1 MKKFIAFCSS
11 LVLTLSAVSS
21 INTGAAE
28 LDPNTYIPTLYFSA
42 EDNEDIHILPSGRTI
57 FINLNEVS
65 GKSAIEGKI
74 RLYFNDALNLMGQ
87 IVAKW
92 VWQGNGVELTNI
104 YTPEEAGFKNP
115 YDKSA
120 APYDITTKAYP
131 EDKLMSVAYTN
142 THFMPLVPTDGES
155 NKYPLAVFD
164 YSVDTSADAG
174 RYAIDFKTGQT
185 NDATNLVYRL
195 PDNPKPHEI
204 KPNGSNAQ
212 SIYIA
217 LSDRKLGDLDNN
229 GKINSI
235 DASAI
240 LTAYAN
246 ELANK
251 ESGLSAAEIA
261 AADVNGDGVINA
273 MDASTI
279 LTYYAYT
286 MADGKAEL
294 IDYINGER

>member
-1 MKKFIAFCSS
+1 MKKFITFCSS
-11 LVLTLSAVSS
+11 LVLTLSAVSY

-42 EDNEDIHILPSGRTI
+42 EDNDDIHILPSGRTI

-74 RLYFNDALNLMGQ
+74 RLYFNDALNLTGQ

-104 YTPEEAGFKNP
+104 LTPEEAGFKNP

-120 APYDITTKAYP
+120 ASYDITTKAYP

-142 THFMPLVPTDGES
+142 THVMPLVPTDGES

-174 RYAIDFKTGQT
+174 RYAIDFKTEQPNVT
-185 NDATNLVYRL
+185 TLSYRL
-195 PDNPKPHEI
+195 PDNPIPREI

>member
-42 EDNEDIHILPSGRTI
+42 EDNDDIHILPSGRTI

-74 RLYFNDALNLMGQ
+74 RLYFNDALNLTGQ

-115 YDKSA
+115 YDNSA
-120 APYDITTKAYP
+120 ASYVLTAKAYP

-142 THFMPLVPTDGES
+142 VLSTPLVPTDGES
-155 NKYPLAVFD
+155 SKYPLAVFD
-164 YSVDTSADAG
+164 YSVDTSANAG
-174 RYAIDFKTGQT
+174 RYAIDFKTEQP
-185 NDATNLVYRL
+185 NITNLVYRL
-195 PDNPKPHEI
+195 PDGGI
-204 KPNGSNAQ
+204 RDIRPNGNNVQ

-235 DASAI
+235 DASGRCQRSRC
-240 LTAYAN
+240 YQC
-246 ELANK
+246 
-251 ESGLSAAEIA
+251 
-261 AADVNGDGVINA
+261 DGRFHHSHLLCLHHGRRKSRAHRLHQRQKVSLWLLISKK
-273 MDASTI
+273 STKNSI
-279 LTYYAYT
+279 CLR
-286 MADGKAEL
+286 
-294 IDYINGER
+294 ISRR

>member
-42 EDNEDIHILPSGRTI
+42 EDNDDIHILPSGRTI

-65 GKSAIEGKI
+65 GKSAIDGKI
-74 RLYFNDALNLMGQ
+74 RLYFNDALNLTGQ

-115 YDKSA
+115 YDNSA
-120 APYDITTKAYP
+120 ASYVLTAKAYP

-142 THFMPLVPTDGES
+142 VLSTPLVPTDGES
-155 NKYPLAVFD
+155 SKYPLAVFD
-164 YSVDTSADAG
+164 YSVDTSANAG
-174 RYAIDFKTGQT
+174 RYAIDFKTEQP
-185 NDATNLVYRL
+185 NITNLVYRL
-195 PDNPKPHEI
+195 PDGGI
-204 KPNGSNAQ
+204 RDIRPNGSNVQ

-286 MADGKAEL
+286 MANGKAEL

>member
-42 EDNEDIHILPSGRTI
+42 EDNDDIHILPSGRTI

-74 RLYFNDALNLMGQ
+74 RLYFNDALNLTGQ
-87 IVAKW
+87 IYAKW
-92 VWQGNGVELTNI
+92 IWQGNGVELTNI

-120 APYDITTKAYP
+120 ASYDITTAVNPK
-131 EDKLMSVAYTN
+131 DKLMSVAYTN
-142 THFMPLVPTDGES
+142 AHFMPLVPTDGES

-174 RYAIDFKTGQT
+174 RYAIDFKTKQPNVT
-185 NDATNLVYRL
+185 TLSYRL
-195 PDNPKPHEI
+195 PDNPIPRGIE
-204 KPNGSNAQ
+204 PNGSNAQ

>member
-1 MKKFIAFCSS
+1 M
-11 LVLTLSAVSS
+11 
-21 INTGAAE
+21 
-28 LDPNTYIPTLYFSA
+28 
-42 EDNEDIHILPSGRTI
+42 
-57 FINLNEVS
+57 
-65 GKSAIEGKI
+65 
-74 RLYFNDALNLMGQ
+74 
-87 IVAKW
+87 
-92 VWQGNGVELTNI
+92 
-104 YTPEEAGFKNP
+104 
-115 YDKSA
+115 
-120 APYDITTKAYP
+120 
-131 EDKLMSVAYTN
+131 
-142 THFMPLVPTDGES
+142 
-155 NKYPLAVFD
+155 
-164 YSVDTSADAG
+164 DTSANAG
-174 RYAIDFKTGQT
+174 RYAIDFKTEQP
-185 NDATNLVYRL
+185 NITNLVYRL
-195 PDNPKPHEI
+195 PDGGI
-204 KPNGSNAQ
+204 RDIRPNGSNVQ